1 MNDRK
6 KKEIESEIIKRKIA
20 EFVMTGGEIIQVPD
34 GMINAPT
41 HMNQNDYYS
50 KMNKVDGDRKKY
62 LSLNPRRR

>member
-1 MNDRK
+1 MN
-6 KKEIESEIIKRKIA
+6 IKRKKDQQSEAIERKIE
-20 EFVMTGGEIIQVPD
+20 EFLSAGGKITNVPD

-50 KMNKVDGDRKKY
+50 KMNKIDGDRKKY

>member
-6 KKEIESEIIKRKIA
+6 KKELESEIIKRKIA

-41 HMNQNDYYS
+41 NMNQNDYYS

-62 LSLNPRRR
+62 LSLNPRRK

>member
-1 MNDRK
+1 
-6 KKEIESEIIKRKIA
+6 
-20 EFVMTGGEIIQVPD
+20 VPD